1 MGIKQSR
8 YESSSIQNYYKLS
21 SEEYWLIKQLWKEI
35 ENKPQHYGNLFFTS
49 FLRTHPQYI
58 KYYTLNP
65 HVPLGMDIRLCA
77 KFTLIM
83 EAIGYLILD
92 VYKNRKQLDH
102 LVGYVAMVHKDMR
115 LNKEDMT
122 NFETSFLQYLEQTF
136 PMYMTGKCQK
146 AMKMYF
152 NSIVNGIVNKMEKFR
167 YYDMTDAEIR
177 PKSVPLNK
185 KDQTMTIS

>member
-21 SEEYWLIKQLWKEI
+21 YEEYWLIKQLWKDI
-35 ENKPQHYGNLFFTS
+35 ENKPQYYGNLFFTS

-65 HVPLGMDIRLCA
+65 HVPLGVDIRLCA

-92 VYKNRKQLDH
+92 VYKNRKQLDR
-102 LVGYVAMVHKDMR
+102 LVGYVAMIHKDMR
-115 LNKEDMT
+115 LNKEDMRVCHYEFRDKFFAILGT
-122 NFETSFLQYLEQTF
+122 NISNVYDW
-136 PMYMTGKCQK
+136 
-146 AMKMYF
+146 KM
-152 NSIVNGIVNKMEKFR
+152 S
-167 YYDMTDAEIR
+167 
-177 PKSVPLNK
+177 KSNENVF
-185 KDQTMTIS
+185 Q